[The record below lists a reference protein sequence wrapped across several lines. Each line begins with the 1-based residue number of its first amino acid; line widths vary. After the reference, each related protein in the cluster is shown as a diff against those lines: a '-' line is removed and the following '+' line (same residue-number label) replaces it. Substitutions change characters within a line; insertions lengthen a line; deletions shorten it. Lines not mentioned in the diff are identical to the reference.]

1 MAHLARVLFDSHHEW
16 FLPLYNSLGTRY
28 EDASI
33 EGVDPNLAR
42 LVGDCGS
49 ALVHLGLYSGFLL
62 YEVGCAVYRTAKGAL
77 ADWKNP
83 LLILTVGVVNGA
95 GWALCQNW
103 EWATRVFGKDAHF
116 NFWRCWESS
125 GGLSIGIAYG
135 IAYFLVNRRMSD
147 QERSVVASQRAIQ
160 VPKFEW
166 LLVFLALTYY
176 AYIAPLAV
184 TVTRGQMGGQ
194 LPVRFAKLAAILPG
208 QWATLYFVV
217 VLLFGGVYYFVS
229 RPLATDALAKRG
241 RALSWLDSVIAVLLT
256 LLLTGSLFIPE
267 YRFVQAAQKIRLA
280 DLVLDYNRFLR
291 HHIEHLPGIGRIF
304 GEFQITQFALFY
316 IELFAGGLLALS
328 LAWYL
333 ITSKGRVEEIK
344 TGTPAAADLNLER
357 FGLYLGVLAGL
368 ALSIRNG
375 LKGWFNIYC
384 LKNDQYWTQFFLQ
397 HFGTKG
403 DERYW
408 SVILWH
414 YLGPVYLL
422 LLIALVA
429 WILFRPMPS
438 NFRGNPYPRAYGLIW
453 LVLIVQ
459 NVIAQLIT
467 GPPTIWYEM
476 AFSIYYA
483 LLFAITAVI
492 VVHFHWLKRTQFIPA
507 SSLPESRPQGP
518 GRRAQ
523 PPSRN
528 TP

>member
-1 MAHLARVLFDSHHEW
+1 
-16 FLPLYNSLGTRY
+16 
-28 EDASI
+28 
-33 EGVDPNLAR
+33 
-42 LVGDCGS
+42 
-49 ALVHLGLYSGFLL
+49 
-62 YEVGCAVYRTAKGAL
+62 
-77 ADWKNP
+77 
-83 LLILTVGVVNGA
+83 
-95 GWALCQNW
+95 
-103 EWATRVFGKDAHF
+103 
-116 NFWRCWESS
+116 
-125 GGLSIGIAYG
+125 
-135 IAYFLVNRRMSD
+135 
-147 QERSVVASQRAIQ
+147 
-160 VPKFEW
+160 
-166 LLVFLALTYY
+166 
-176 AYIAPLAV
+176 
-184 TVTRGQMGGQ
+184 
-194 LPVRFAKLAAILPG
+194 
-208 QWATLYFVV
+208 
-217 VLLFGGVYYFVS
+217 
-229 RPLATDALAKRG
+229 
-241 RALSWLDSVIAVLLT
+241 
-256 LLLTGSLFIPE
+256 
-267 YRFVQAAQKIRLA
+267 
-280 DLVLDYNRFLR
+280 
-291 HHIEHLPGIGRIF
+291 
-304 GEFQITQFALFY
+304 
-316 IELFAGGLLALS
+316 
-328 LAWYL
+328 
-333 ITSKGRVEEIK
+333 
-344 TGTPAAADLNLER
+344 LER